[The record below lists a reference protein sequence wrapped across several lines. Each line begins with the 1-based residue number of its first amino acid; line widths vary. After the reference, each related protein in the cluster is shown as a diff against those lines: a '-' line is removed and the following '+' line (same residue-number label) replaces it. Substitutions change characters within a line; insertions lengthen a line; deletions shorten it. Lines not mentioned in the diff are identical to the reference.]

1 MSTRTQNTHATK
13 TNGPR
18 RKMSLRSTRI
28 DLPPDVRM
36 GMIGL
41 LNERLADATDYALS
55 IKQAHWNVKGP
66 EFIAMHEMLDEMFAQ
81 AVEYAD
87 LMAERAV
94 TLGGQARG
102 TLQSAAE
109 GTTLSPFP
117 LEATSVTDLLGAL
130 AVNAGKL
137 GKSIRAAADQA
148 TQEEDLGTADLFT
161 EISRGL
167 DKQLW
172 YLEAHL
178 SN

>member
-1 MSTRTQNTHATK
+1 MSTKTHNAHGSK
-13 TNGPR
+13 TH
-18 RKMSLRSTRI
+18 RKLGLRSTRI
-28 DLPPDVRM
+28 DLAPDVRM
-36 GMIGL
+36 GMIEL
-41 LNERLADATDYALS
+41 CNERLADTTDYVLS

-94 TLGGQARG
+94 ALGGQARG

-117 LEATSVTDLLGAL
+117 TEATSVTDLLTAL

-137 GKSIRAAADQA
+137 GKLIRAAADQA

-178 SN
+178 TS